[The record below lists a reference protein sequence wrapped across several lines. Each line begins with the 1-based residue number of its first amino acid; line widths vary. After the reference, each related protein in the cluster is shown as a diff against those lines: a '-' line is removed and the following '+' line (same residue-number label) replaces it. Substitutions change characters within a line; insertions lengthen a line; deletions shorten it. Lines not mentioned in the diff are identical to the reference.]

1 MSAIDLSTAGVSI
14 KYATEATAG
23 TRPTSG
29 YTAIPGIKSI
39 PDLNPEP
46 SSLETTTLDATEW
59 KTYIPGLKDPG
70 GALSL
75 TANNTEAFHTVWG
88 ALVEAATAAKETGK
102 SIWFA
107 VVIPGLTKSFYFAG
121 EPSDLGMSAIE
132 VDSVLEISPYI
143 TPSKIAGWAASP
155 TTTPVT

>member
-1 MSAIDLSTAGVSI
+1 MSVIDLSTAGVTI
-14 KYATEATAG
+14 QYVPETAAG
-23 TRPTSG
+23 TRPTTG
-29 YTAIPGIKSI
+29 YTAIPGIKAI

-75 TANNTEAFHTVWG
+75 TANNTEAFHTAWTE
-88 ALVEAATAAKETGK
+88 LVEAYATAKKDGK
-102 SIWFA
+102 AVWFA

-121 EPSDLGMSAIE
+121 EPSDLGLSAVE
-132 VDSVLEISPYI
+132 VDAVLEINPYI
-143 TPSKIAGWAASP
+143 TPSKIAGWAAAP
-155 TTTPVT
+155 TAAAG